1 VSPRAGRGH
10 SGPGPVGGADSVGG
24 GLVGGADTGAGP
36 VSVGGAASVN
46 GAGSTDAADVQ
57 AIRRGP
63 SLGEQT
69 LLLCCLIGATQ
80 MTWGTIVPALPLYV
94 DRFGATALVLGPII
108 AAFGFGRVLAN
119 IPAGILLRW
128 WKPRPY
134 LWAVSLLLVV
144 VTGLTGLAPGAD
156 WLIGARVFAGVLGG
170 AAITIGF
177 AILVS
182 GAPPARRGRVMATV
196 TAVQMSAGA
205 IGSFLGGLVLTWF
218 PLEVVF
224 LVASVPLALVL
235 AWDAVRP
242 AAHYWLPRGRSAK
255 PADAPRPLVEPP
267 KTPHQVHFDKL
278 STASTSST
286 DETAE
291 PHKPGAT
298 DEMVATHTRAAS
310 LEAGATPTVVEPV
323 ETPRAIPASRP
334 AASETSPAAPNYI
347 GVGVAAIVI
356 ALALSSFATFFA
368 RFGGEQG
375 LVPVAAYDTGGLT
388 PLTLGVA
395 LAAATLLSLAALPV
409 VGSLIDR
416 GYRLA
421 VLVPGVI
428 ASAAALLIFPVANG
442 PWLFALAIVLYGLA
456 TSVAGIV
463 PTVLMSE
470 AVPARQSGLVVGITR
485 TAGDLGAVAGPLV
498 ALAVYDSNGLW
509 PAILVIVAL
518 LLLANLSLARLLV
531 RTRRHRK

>member
-1 VSPRAGRGH
+1 
-10 SGPGPVGGADSVGG
+10 
-24 GLVGGADTGAGP
+24 
-36 VSVGGAASVN
+36 
-46 GAGSTDAADVQ
+46 
-57 AIRRGP
+57 
-63 SLGEQT
+63 
-69 LLLCCLIGATQ
+69 

-134 LWAVSLLLVV
+134 LWAVSVLLVV
-144 VTGLTGLAPGAD
+144 VTGVTGLAPSAD
-156 WLIGARVFAGVLGG
+156 WLIAARVLAGVLGG

-177 AILVS
+177 AILVA

-235 AWDAVRP
+235 GWDALRP
-242 AAHYWLPRGRSAK
+242 AAHYWLPRGRAAAPVAPHEVSTSSTNEMAA
-255 PADAPRPLVEPP
+255 PRPLDSPHEVSTSSTDEMAAPRPLVESVETPRAKPATRPVRWSSLSRPRDVVYGP
-267 KTPHQVHFDKL
+267 KTPHQV
-278 STASTSST
+278 STSST
-286 DETAE
+286 DEMAAPRPLDL
-291 PHKPGAT
+291 PHEVSTSST
-298 DEMVATHTRAAS
+298 DEMVAPRPLDSSHQVSTSSTDEMAAP
-310 LEAGATPTVVEPV
+310 TPLVEPV
-323 ETPRAIPASRP
+323 ETPRA
-334 AASETSPAAPNYI
+334 AASKASPKVPNYA

-416 GYRLA
+416 GHRLT
-421 VLVPGVI
+421 VLVPGVL
-428 ASAAALLIFPVANG
+428 ASAAALLLFPVANG

-456 TSVAGIV
+456 TSIAGIV

-498 ALAVYDSNGLW
+498 ALAVYDANGLW
-509 PAILVIVAL
+509 PAILVIVGL
-518 LLLANLSLARLLV
+518 LLLANLSLARLLL
-531 RTRRHRK
+531 RRR

>member
-1 VSPRAGRGH
+1 VRR
-10 SGPGPVGGADSVGG
+10 
-24 GLVGGADTGAGP
+24 
-36 VSVGGAASVN
+36 
-46 GAGSTDAADVQ
+46 GAGSAGAGSGGPATTDAAS
-57 AIRRGP
+57 APPARRGA
-63 SLGEQT
+63 SIGEQT
-69 LLLCCLIGATQ
+69 LLLCCLIGAAQ

-144 VTGLTGLAPGAD
+144 VTSVTGLAPTSE
-156 WLIGARVFAGVLGG
+156 WLIAARVLAGVLGG

-177 AILVS
+177 AILVA

-242 AAHYWLPRGRSAK
+242 AAHYWLPRGRAV
-255 PADAPRPLVEPP
+255 APTLVEP
-267 KTPHQVHFDKL
+267 VDAVL
-278 STASTSST
+278 SVSKWT
-286 DETAE
+286 
-291 PHKPGAT
+291 PGANL
-298 DEMVATHTRAAS
+298 APS
-310 LEAGATPTVVEPV
+310 
-323 ETPRAIPASRP
+323 P
-334 AASETSPAAPNYI
+334 AASVSPPSAPNYA

-442 PWLFALAIVLYGLA
+442 PWLFALAIVLYGIA

-498 ALAVYDSNGLW
+498 ALAVYDANGLW
-509 PAILVIVAL
+509 PAILVIVGL
-518 LLLANLSLARLLV
+518 ILLANLSLARLLLG
-531 RTRRHRK
+531 RR

>member
-1 VSPRAGRGH
+1 MSVRVTGVDAASA
-10 SGPGPVGGADSVGG
+10 PVG
-24 GLVGGADTGAGP
+24 
-36 VSVGGAASVN
+36 
-46 GAGSTDAADVQ
+46 
-57 AIRRGP
+57 RRGA

-144 VTGLTGLAPGAD
+144 VTGLTGLAAD
-156 WLIGARVFAGVLGG
+156 ANSLIAARVVAGVLGG

-205 IGSFLGGLVLTWF
+205 AGSFLGGLVLTWF

-235 AWDAVRP
+235 AWDALRP
-242 AAHYWLPRGRSAK
+242 AAHYWLPRGRAATT
-255 PADAPRPLVEPP
+255 PDASHAPVEPHPLVE
-267 KTPHQVHFDKL
+267 L
-278 STASTSST
+278 
-286 DETAE
+286 
-291 PHKPGAT
+291 
-298 DEMVATHTRAAS
+298 
-310 LEAGATPTVVEPV
+310 V
-323 ETPRAIPASRP
+323 ETPLA
-334 AASETSPAAPNYI
+334 AASESSPTAPHYA
-347 GVGVAAIVI
+347 GVGVVAIVI

-388 PLTLGVA
+388 PLTLGLA

-416 GYRLA
+416 GRRLA
-421 VLVPGVI
+421 VLVPGVL

-498 ALAVYDSNGLW
+498 ALAVYDASGLW

-518 LLLANLSLARLLV
+518 LLLANLTLARLLL
-531 RTRRHRK
+531 RRGA

>member
-1 VSPRAGRGH
+1 
-10 SGPGPVGGADSVGG
+10 
-24 GLVGGADTGAGP
+24 
-36 VSVGGAASVN
+36 
-46 GAGSTDAADVQ
+46 
-57 AIRRGP
+57 
-63 SLGEQT
+63 
-69 LLLCCLIGATQ
+69 

-144 VTGLTGLAPGAD
+144 VTSLTGLAPTSES
-156 WLIGARVFAGVLGG
+156 LIAARVLAGVLGG

-242 AAHYWLPRGRSAK
+242 AAHYWLPRGRAAAPVAPAAPAAPGGCHRVSTGSAIEMVE
-255 PADAPRPLVEPP
+255 ARPLVE
-267 KTPHQVHFDKL
+267 L
-278 STASTSST
+278 
-286 DETAE
+286 
-291 PHKPGAT
+291 
-298 DEMVATHTRAAS
+298 
-310 LEAGATPTVVEPV
+310 V
-323 ETPRAIPASRP
+323 ETPPT
-334 AASETSPAAPNYI
+334 AASAQRSSSPTYA
-347 GVGVAAIVI
+347 GVGVTAIVI

-395 LAAATLLSLAALPV
+395 LAVSTLLSLAALPV

-416 GYRLA
+416 GYRFA
-421 VLVPGVI
+421 VLVPGTL

-442 PWLFALAIVLYGLA
+442 PWLFALGIVLYGLA
-456 TSVAGIV
+456 TSVAAIV

-485 TAGDLGAVAGPLV
+485 TAGDLGAVAGPLL
-498 ALAVYDSNGLW
+498 ALAVYDANGLW
-509 PAILVIVAL
+509 PAVLVVVGL
-518 LLLANLSLARLLV
+518 LLLANVSLARLLL
-531 RTRRHRK
+531 RRR

>member
-1 VSPRAGRGH
+1 VSRRTGR
-10 SGPGPVGGADSVGG
+10 
-24 GLVGGADTGAGP
+24 L
-36 VSVGGAASVN
+36 
-46 GAGSTDAADVQ
+46 
-57 AIRRGP
+57 P

-69 LLLCCLIGATQ
+69 LLLCCLIGAAQ

-128 WKPRPY
+128 WRPRPY

-144 VTGLTGLAPGAD
+144 VTGLTGLAPDAES
-156 WLIGARVFAGVLGG
+156 LIAARVAAGVLGG

-177 AILVS
+177 AILVA

-235 AWDAVRP
+235 AWDA
-242 AAHYWLPRGRSAK
+242 L
-255 PADAPRPLVEPP
+255 
-267 KTPHQVHFDKL
+267 
-278 STASTSST
+278 
-286 DETAE
+286 
-291 PHKPGAT
+291 
-298 DEMVATHTRAAS
+298 
-310 LEAGATPTVVEPV
+310 
-323 ETPRAIPASRP
+323 RP
-334 AASETSPAAPNYI
+334 AASYWLPLGRTATPSSADPAGPTISSPAPSGSA
-347 GVGVAAIVI
+347 GLGLGAIVI

-375 LVPVAAYDTGGLT
+375 LVPVAAYAGGLT

-395 LAAATLLSLAALPV
+395 LAASTLLSLAALPV
-409 VGSLIDR
+409 VGALIDR

-421 VLVPGVI
+421 VLVPGVL
-428 ASAAALLIFPVANG
+428 ASAAALLIFPVADG

-470 AVPARQSGLVVGITR
+470 AVPTRQSGLVVGITR
-485 TAGDLGAVAGPLV
+485 TAGDIGAVAGPLV
-498 ALAVYDSNGLW
+498 ALAVYDSDGLW

-518 LLLANLSLARLLV
+518 LLLANLSLARLL
-531 RTRRHRK
+531 RRRPN

>member
-1 VSPRAGRGH
+1 MSRRAGRAT
-10 SGPGPVGGADSVGG
+10 VEEAD
-24 GLVGGADTGAGP
+24 ATTAP
-36 VSVGGAASVN
+36 AAR
-46 GAGSTDAADVQ
+46 G
-57 AIRRGP
+57 GP

-80 MTWGTIVPALPLYV
+80 MTWGTIVPALPLYP

-134 LWAVSLLLVV
+134 LWAVSLLLIV
-144 VTGLTGLAPGAD
+144 VTGLTGLAPDAET
-156 WLIGARVFAGVLGG
+156 LIAARVLAGVLGG

-205 IGSFLGGLVLTWF
+205 AGSFLGGLVLTWF

-235 AWDAVRP
+235 VWDAVRP
-242 AAHYWLPRGRSAK
+242 AVHYWLPRGRNGDV
-255 PADAPRPLVEPP
+255 PE
-267 KTPHQVHFDKL
+267 TPHGVYFDKL

-286 DETAE
+286 DGTASTAPLVELVET
-291 PHKPGAT
+291 P
-298 DEMVATHTRAAS
+298 RAS
-310 LEAGATPTVVEPV
+310 LVEPV
-323 ETPRAIPASRP
+323 ETPRAFSTTPHTLVEPVETPVA
-334 AASETSPAAPNYI
+334 AASDSRAAAPAYAGA
-347 GVGVAAIVI
+347 GVVAVVVAM
-356 ALALSSFATFFA
+356 ALSSFATFFA

-375 LVPVAAYDTGGLT
+375 LVPLAGYDTGGLT
-388 PLTLGVA
+388 PFTLGLA
-395 LAAATLLSLAALPV
+395 LAAATLISLAALPV

-421 VLVPGVI
+421 VLLPGVL
-428 ASAAALLIFPVANG
+428 ASAAALLLFPVADG
-442 PWLFALAIVLYGLA
+442 PWLFAVAIVLYGLA

-498 ALAVYDSNGLW
+498 ALAVYDSTGLW
-509 PAILVIVAL
+509 PAILVIVGL
-518 LLLANLSLARLLV
+518 LLLSNLMLARLLL
-531 RTRRHRK
+531 RRR

>member
-1 VSPRAGRGH
+1 MSGRAGR
-10 SGPGPVGGADSVGG
+10 PADAAGAD
-24 GLVGGADTGAGP
+24 LAGADLAGAEATD
-36 VSVGGAASVN
+36 VAS
-46 GAGSTDAADVQ
+46 APPA
-57 AIRRGP
+57 RRRA
-63 SLGEQT
+63 SISEQT

-128 WKPRPY
+128 WRPRPY

-144 VTGLTGLAPGAD
+144 VTGLTGLAPGPD
-156 WLIGARVFAGVLGG
+156 WLIAARVVAGVLGG

-177 AILVS
+177 AILVA

-235 AWDAVRP
+235 AWDALRP
-242 AAHYWLPRGRSAK
+242 AAHYWLPRGRAAK
-255 PADAPRPLVEPP
+255 PSDAPR
-267 KTPHQVHFDKL
+267 
-278 STASTSST
+278 
-286 DETAE
+286 
-291 PHKPGAT
+291 
-298 DEMVATHTRAAS
+298 
-310 LEAGATPTVVEPV
+310 TVVEPAETV
-323 ETPRAIPASRP
+323 ATQTLVELGETPRAIPASLP
-334 AASETSPAAPNYI
+334 AASETGPTAPNYAR
-347 GVGVAAIVI
+347 VGVAAIVI

-416 GYRLA
+416 GHRLS
-421 VLVPGVI
+421 VLVPGVL
-428 ASAAALLIFPVANG
+428 ASAAALLLFPVANG

-470 AVPARQSGLVVGITR
+470 AVPTRQSGLVVGITR

-498 ALAVYDSNGLW
+498 ALAVYDANGLW
-509 PAILVIVAL
+509 PAILVIVSL
-518 LLLANLSLARLLV
+518 LLVANVSLARLLLHS
-531 RTRRHRK
+531 RRS

>member
-1 VSPRAGRGH
+1 MSGTAGRG
-10 SGPGPVGGADSVGG
+10 GAEAV
-24 GLVGGADTGAGP
+24 A
-36 VSVGGAASVN
+36 
-46 GAGSTDAADVQ
+46 TDAAS
-57 AIRRGP
+57 APASSRGP
-63 SLGEQT
+63 SLGETDGPSDPPARRGASIGEQT

-128 WKPRPY
+128 WRPRPY

-144 VTGLTGLAPGAD
+144 VTGLTGLAPTSES
-156 WLIGARVFAGVLGG
+156 LIAARVLAGVLGG

-177 AILVS
+177 AILVA
-182 GAPPARRGRVMATV
+182 GAPAARRGRVMATV

-242 AAHYWLPRGRSAK
+242 AAHYWLPRGRA
-255 PADAPRPLVEPP
+255 
-267 KTPHQVHFDKL
+267 
-278 STASTSST
+278 
-286 DETAE
+286 AE
-291 PHKPGAT
+291 PAVSTIST
-298 DEMVATHTRAAS
+298 DEMVATHTLVEPVETPQAAPS
-310 LEAGATPTVVEPV
+310 PQDPLVEPV
-323 ETPRAIPASRP
+323 ETPRA
-334 AASETSPAAPNYI
+334 AASDRSPSVPAYA

-375 LVPVAAYDTGGLT
+375 LVPVAAYATGGLT

-416 GYRLA
+416 GHRLS
-421 VLVPGVI
+421 VLVPGVL
-428 ASAAALLIFPVANG
+428 ASAAALLLFPVANG

-498 ALAVYDSNGLW
+498 ALAVYDANGLW
-509 PAILVIVAL
+509 PAILVIVGL
-518 LLLANLSLARLLV
+518 LLVANLSLARLLL
-531 RTRRHRK
+531 RCR

>member
-1 VSPRAGRGH
+1 MSRRTGR
-10 SGPGPVGGADSVGG
+10 
-24 GLVGGADTGAGP
+24 L
-36 VSVGGAASVN
+36 
-46 GAGSTDAADVQ
+46 
-57 AIRRGP
+57 P

-69 LLLCCLIGATQ
+69 LLLCCLIGAAQ

-128 WKPRPY
+128 WRPRPY

-144 VTGLTGLAPGAD
+144 VTGLTGLAPDAES
-156 WLIGARVFAGVLGG
+156 LIAARVAAGVLGG

-177 AILVS
+177 AILVA

-235 AWDAVRP
+235 AWDA
-242 AAHYWLPRGRSAK
+242 L
-255 PADAPRPLVEPP
+255 
-267 KTPHQVHFDKL
+267 
-278 STASTSST
+278 
-286 DETAE
+286 
-291 PHKPGAT
+291 
-298 DEMVATHTRAAS
+298 
-310 LEAGATPTVVEPV
+310 
-323 ETPRAIPASRP
+323 RP
-334 AASETSPAAPNYI
+334 AASYWLPLGRTATPSSADPAGPTISSPAPSGSA
-347 GVGVAAIVI
+347 GLGLGAIVI

-375 LVPVAAYDTGGLT
+375 LVPVAAYAGGLT

-395 LAAATLLSLAALPV
+395 LAASTLLSLAALPV
-409 VGSLIDR
+409 VGALIDR

-421 VLVPGVI
+421 VLVPGVL
-428 ASAAALLIFPVANG
+428 ASAAALLIFPVADG

-470 AVPARQSGLVVGITR
+470 AVPTRQSGLVVGITR
-485 TAGDLGAVAGPLV
+485 TAGDIGAVAGPLV
-498 ALAVYDSNGLW
+498 ALAVYDSDGLW

-518 LLLANLSLARLLV
+518 LLLANLSLARLL
-531 RTRRHRK
+531 RRRPN

>member
-1 VSPRAGRGH
+1 
-10 SGPGPVGGADSVGG
+10 
-24 GLVGGADTGAGP
+24 
-36 VSVGGAASVN
+36 
-46 GAGSTDAADVQ
+46 
-57 AIRRGP
+57 
-63 SLGEQT
+63 
-69 LLLCCLIGATQ
+69 

-128 WKPRPY
+128 WRPRPY

-144 VTGLTGLAPGAD
+144 VTGITGLAPTSES
-156 WLIGARVFAGVLGG
+156 LIAARVLAGVLGG

-177 AILVS
+177 AILVA
-182 GAPPARRGRVMATV
+182 GAPAARRGRVMATV

-242 AAHYWLPRGRSAK
+242 AAHYWLPRGRA
-255 PADAPRPLVEPP
+255 
-267 KTPHQVHFDKL
+267 
-278 STASTSST
+278 
-286 DETAE
+286 AE
-291 PHKPGAT
+291 PAVSTIST
-298 DEMVATHTRAAS
+298 DEMVATHT
-310 LEAGATPTVVEPV
+310 LVEPV
-323 ETPRAIPASRP
+323 ETPP
-334 AASETSPAAPNYI
+334 AAASDRSPSVPAYA

-356 ALALSSFATFFA
+356 ALAVSSFATFFA

-375 LVPVAAYDTGGLT
+375 LVPVAAYATGGLT

-416 GYRLA
+416 GHRLS
-421 VLVPGVI
+421 VLVPGVL
-428 ASAAALLIFPVANG
+428 ASAAALLLFPVANG

-498 ALAVYDSNGLW
+498 ALAVYDANGLW
-509 PAILVIVAL
+509 PAILVIVGL
-518 LLLANLSLARLLV
+518 LLVANLSLARLLL
-531 RTRRHRK
+531 RRR

>member
-1 VSPRAGRGH
+1 MSLRGRAGT
-10 SGPGPVGGADSVGG
+10 S
-24 GLVGGADTGAGP
+24 
-36 VSVGGAASVN
+36 
-46 GAGSTDAADVQ
+46 
-57 AIRRGP
+57 I
-63 SLGEQT
+63 GEQT
-69 LLLCCLIGATQ
+69 LLLGCLIGAAQ
-80 MTWGTIVPALPLYV
+80 MTWGTIVPALPLYL

-128 WKPRPY
+128 WRPRPY

-144 VTGLTGLAPGAD
+144 VTGLTGLAPTAEG
-156 WLIGARVFAGVLGG
+156 LIAARVLAGVLGG

-177 AILVS
+177 AILVA

-205 IGSFLGGLVLTWF
+205 IGSFLGGVVLTWF

-242 AAHYWLPRGRSAK
+242 AAHYWLPRGRAAT
-255 PADAPRPLVEPP
+255 PPDA
-267 KTPHQVHFDKL
+267 PHQV
-278 STASTSST
+278 STSST
-286 DETAE
+286 TETVT
-291 PHKPGAT
+291 PHTLVK
-298 DEMVATHTRAAS
+298 
-310 LEAGATPTVVEPV
+310 PV
-323 ETPRAIPASRP
+323 ETPRT
-334 AASETSPAAPNYI
+334 AASEPRPTAPAYA
-347 GVGVAAIVI
+347 GVGVAAIII

-388 PLTLGVA
+388 PLTLGIA

-421 VLVPGVI
+421 VLVPGVL
-428 ASAAALLIFPVANG
+428 ASAAALLLFPVANG

-485 TAGDLGAVAGPLV
+485 TVGDLGAVAGPLV
-498 ALAVYDSNGLW
+498 ALAVYDANGLW
-509 PAILVIVAL
+509 PAILVIVGL
-518 LLLANLSLARLLV
+518 LLIANLSLARLLL
-531 RTRRHRK
+531 RRRWGDAHPVTAQSGGGRSSAGVCPATFTG

>member
-1 VSPRAGRGH
+1 M
-10 SGPGPVGGADSVGG
+10 PGAAAVTAPD
-24 GLVGGADTGAGP
+24 
-36 VSVGGAASVN
+36 AASV
-46 GAGSTDAADVQ
+46 ASA
-57 AIRRGP
+57 RRRP
-63 SLGEQT
+63 SLSEQT

-134 LWAVSLLLVV
+134 LWAVSLLLIV
-144 VTGLTGLAPGAD
+144 VTGLTGLAPTAES
-156 WLIGARVFAGVLGG
+156 LIGARVLAGVLGG

-242 AAHYWLPRGRSAK
+242 AAHYWLPRGRAG
-255 PADAPRPLVEPP
+255 ADAPAPLVEPHP
-267 KTPHQVHFDKL
+267 L
-278 STASTSST
+278 
-286 DETAE
+286 
-291 PHKPGAT
+291 
-298 DEMVATHTRAAS
+298 
-310 LEAGATPTVVEPV
+310 VEPV
-323 ETPRAIPASRP
+323 ETPQADASDPPHPPVEPHPPVQPHPPVELVETPQADLTTHRRRP
-334 AASETSPAAPNYI
+334 APSYA
-347 GVGVAAIVI
+347 GLGVAAIVI

-375 LVPVAAYDTGGLT
+375 LVPVAAYASGGLT

-395 LAAATLLSLAALPV
+395 LAASTLLSLAALPV

-421 VLVPGVI
+421 VLVPGVL
-428 ASAAALLIFPVANG
+428 ASAAALLIFPVADG

-470 AVPARQSGLVVGITR
+470 ALPARQSGLVVGITR

-498 ALAVYDSNGLW
+498 ALAVYDSTGLW
-509 PAILVIVAL
+509 PAILVIVGL
-518 LLLANLSLARLLV
+518 LLLSNLMLARLLL
-531 RTRRHRK
+531 RRR

>member
-1 VSPRAGRGH
+1 
-10 SGPGPVGGADSVGG
+10 
-24 GLVGGADTGAGP
+24 
-36 VSVGGAASVN
+36 
-46 GAGSTDAADVQ
+46 
-57 AIRRGP
+57 
-63 SLGEQT
+63 
-69 LLLCCLIGATQ
+69 

-134 LWAVSLLLVV
+134 LWAVSVLLVV
-144 VTGLTGLAPGAD
+144 VTGVTGLAPSAD
-156 WLIGARVFAGVLGG
+156 WLIAARVLAGVLGG

-177 AILVS
+177 AILVA

-235 AWDAVRP
+235 GWDALRP
-242 AAHYWLPRGRSAK
+242 AAHYWLPRGRAAAPVAPHEVSTSSTNEMA
-255 PADAPRPLVEPP
+255 APRPLDSPHEVSTSSADEMAAPRPP
-267 KTPHQVHFDKL
+267 ETSHQV
-278 STASTSST
+278 STSST
-286 DETAE
+286 DE
-291 PHKPGAT
+291 
-298 DEMVATHTRAAS
+298 MAAP
-310 LEAGATPTVVEPV
+310 TPLVEPV
-323 ETPRAIPASRP
+323 ETPRA
-334 AASETSPAAPNYI
+334 AASEASPKVPNYA

-416 GYRLA
+416 GHRLT
-421 VLVPGVI
+421 VLVPGVL
-428 ASAAALLIFPVANG
+428 ASAAALLLFPVANG

-456 TSVAGIV
+456 TSIAGIV

-498 ALAVYDSNGLW
+498 ALAVYDANGLW
-509 PAILVIVAL
+509 PAILVIVGL
-518 LLLANLSLARLLV
+518 LLLANLSLARLLL
-531 RTRRHRK
+531 RRR